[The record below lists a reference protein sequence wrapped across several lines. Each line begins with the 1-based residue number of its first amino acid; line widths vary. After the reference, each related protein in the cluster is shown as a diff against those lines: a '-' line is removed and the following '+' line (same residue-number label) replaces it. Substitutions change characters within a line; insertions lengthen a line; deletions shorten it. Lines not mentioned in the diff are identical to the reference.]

1 MTANLFEGNNATIGG
16 ALRWTLVEPIITPD
30 KDQDLIYIQGEKG
43 SNSYGSL
50 TFTNNEAGTY
60 GPDVAGLAR
69 ELIRF
74 NDENEYLKYLN

>member
-1 MTANLFEGNNATIGG
+1 M
-16 ALRWTLVEPIITPD
+16 
-30 KDQDLIYIQGEKG
+30 IYIQGEKG

-74 NDENEYLKYLN
+74 NDENEYLKYLNQESTFRFDLVRRDSFFNDFTITGV